1 MLSTEN
7 ITDNIN
13 QVSNELKDEMPQSN
27 KSEVLNNKKEIEF
40 NDVIQELLKEKKE
53 YKLLHNYILSLFNFL
68 YGKEETQIIVSD
80 NKDFVIN
87 SFLKEKY

>member
-40 NDVIQELLKEKKE
+40 NDVIQ
-53 YKLLHNYILSLFNFL
+53 
-68 YGKEETQIIVSD
+68 
-80 NKDFVIN
+80 
-87 SFLKEKY
+87 